1 LYLLRRP
8 GDLPPHLTRRLPVRI
23 AVFSAIVTA
32 IVTVLLL
39 RAWSLQVVS
48 GEDYRAQ
55 AEDNRI
61 RSISVQSP
69 RGRILDRDG
78 RVLVDN
84 RAVLTLV
91 LRPSE
96 LPKDRFERKRELAE
110 LADLLGLSP
119 AQLRAKLGDASQF
132 QGEPIVLRQGV
143 RRPLLFYLLENRSR
157 FPGLSVERAWVRR
170 YRAGAL
176 AAHVLGFV
184 GQVSPGQLKLPR
196 YEGVKAGDAIGQAGV
211 EHAYDRRLR
220 GTPGELR
227 LQVDALGRP
236 QGELRNRP
244 ARAGDTLRL
253 SLDVELQAA
262 GEAALSASERPSAFV
277 AMNARTGA
285 VLAMG
290 SHPSFDP
297 AFYAQPHTRA
307 EYDALEGRSDAPLL
321 NRAAQGGYPAGS
333 AFKPIVATAALEEGL
348 VGADEIVLDGGS
360 LTVGGVVFQNAGGAV
375 NGAVDMSDALM
386 VSSDVYFYRLGAEA
400 SAEGRHGQIQDW
412 ARSFGIGR
420 RTGIELPGEQAGLLP
435 TPAWRNREFRE
446 GGNPYIDRPW
456 TTGDNV
462 NLSIGQGDLQVT
474 PLQLATAYAALA
486 NGGAVVTPHLG
497 ARIQAADGRTLA
509 RIRPEPRR
517 RLRISE
523 ATRQTILDGM
533 RRAAMEPGGTSYP
546 VFGGFPF
553 PVAGKTGTAERGA
566 GAEDQSWYGAIAPA
580 DDPRI
585 VVVATVEGG
594 GFGVEA
600 AAPVV
605 ARILEQA
612 IEPEEG

>member
-8 GDLPPHLTRRLPVRI
+8 DDLPPHLGTRLPVRI
-23 AVFSAIVTA
+23 AILGALVTA
-32 IVTVLLL
+32 IVSVLLL

-48 GEDYRAQ
+48 GDHYRAL
-55 AEDNRI
+55 ADDNRL
-61 RSISVQSP
+61 RTISVQPP
-69 RGRILDRDG
+69 RGRIVDRNG

-84 RAVLTLV
+84 RAVITLV

-96 LPKDRFERKRELAE
+96 LPKDRSERRRELAE

-119 AQLRAKLGDASQF
+119 ARMRAKLGKASEF
-132 QGEPIVLRQGV
+132 AGEPIVLQQGV

-170 YRAGAL
+170 YRAGSL

-184 GQVSPGQLKLPR
+184 GQVSPAQLKLPR
-196 YEGVKAGDAIGQAGV
+196 YDGVRPGAVVGQSGV
-211 EHAYDRRLR
+211 EHAYDRHLR

-236 QGELRNRP
+236 KGELGNRP
-244 ARAGDTLRL
+244 ARPGDTLRL
-253 SLDVELQAA
+253 SLDAELQAT
-262 GEAALSASERPSAFV
+262 GEAALRASSRPSAFV

-290 SHPSFDP
+290 SYPTFDP
-297 AFYAQPHTRA
+297 AFYAKPRTQA
-307 EYDALEGRSDAPLL
+307 EYRALEHRGNAPML
-321 NRAAQGGYPAGS
+321 NRADQGAYPTGS

-348 VGADEIVLDGGS
+348 VEPDEIVYDGGS

-375 NGAVDMSDALM
+375 NGAIDMSDALK

-400 SAEGRHGQIQDW
+400 SAQGRHGQIQDW
-412 ARSFGIGR
+412 ARSYGIGQK
-420 RTGIELPGEQAGLLP
+420 TGIDLPDEEAGLLP
-435 TPAWRNREFRE
+435 TPAWRDRVFHS

-456 TTGDNV
+456 TAGDNV
-462 NLSIGQGDLQVT
+462 NLSVGQGDLQVT
-474 PLQLATAYAALA
+474 PLQLARAYAALA

-497 ARIQAADGRTLA
+497 ARIEAADGRKLA
-509 RIRPEPRR
+509 RIRPPPRR
-517 RLRISE
+517 RLRISDL
-523 ATRQTILDGM
+523 TRETILGGM
-533 RRAAMEPGGTSYP
+533 ERAAMEPGGTSYS

-553 PVAGKTGTAERGA
+553 AVAGKTGTAERGA

-580 DDPRI
+580 DEPRI

>member
-1 LYLLRRP
+1 M
-8 GDLPPHLTRRLPVRI
+8 RLPVRI
-23 AVFSAIVTA
+23 AILGALLTA
-32 IVTVLLL
+32 IVSVLLL

-48 GEDYRAQ
+48 GEHYRAL
-55 AEDNRI
+55 ADDNQL
-61 RSISVQSP
+61 RSISVQAP
-69 RGRILDRDG
+69 RGRIVDRDG
-78 RVLVDN
+78 RVLIDN
-84 RAVLTLV
+84 RAVITVV

-96 LPKDRFERKRELAE
+96 LPRDRPDRRRELAE

-119 AQLRAKLGDASQF
+119 AQMRAKLGKASQF
-132 QGEPIVLRQGV
+132 AGEPIVLQQGV
-143 RRPLLFYLLENRSR
+143 RRALLFYLLENRSR

-170 YRAGAL
+170 YRAGSL

-184 GQVSPGQLKLPR
+184 GQVSPAQLKLPR
-196 YEGVKAGDAIGQAGV
+196 YDGVRPGAVIGQSGV
-211 EHAYDRRLR
+211 EHAYDRHLR
-220 GTPGELR
+220 GTPGQLR

-236 QGELRNRP
+236 KGELGNRP

-253 SLDVELQAA
+253 SLDAALQAT
-262 GEAALSASERPSAFV
+262 GEAALRDSERPSAFV

-297 AFYAQPHTRA
+297 AFYARPHTRP
-307 EYDALEGRSDAPLL
+307 EYEALESRPDAPML
-321 NRAAQGGYPAGS
+321 NRATQGGYPTGS
-333 AFKPIVATAALEEGL
+333 AFKPIIATAALEEGL
-348 VGADEIVLDGGS
+348 VGPDEIVSDGGA

-375 NGAVDMSDALM
+375 NGAIDMSDALK
-386 VSSDVYFYRLGAEA
+386 VSSDVYFYRLGVEA
-400 SAEGRHGQIQDW
+400 SARGRHGQIQDW
-412 ARSFGIGR
+412 ARSYGIGR
-420 RTGIELPGEQAGLLP
+420 RTGIDLPGEQAGLLP
-435 TPAWRNREFRE
+435 TPAWRNRMFRK

-462 NLSIGQGDLQVT
+462 NLSVGQGDLQVT
-474 PLQLATAYAALA
+474 PLQLATAYATLA

-497 ARIQAADGRTLA
+497 ARIQAAGGRTLA
-509 RIRPEPRR
+509 RIRPAPRR
-517 RLRISE
+517 RLKISE
-523 ATRQTILDGM
+523 ETRETILDGIG
-533 RRAAMEPGGTSYP
+533 RAAMEPGGTSYS

-553 PVAGKTGTAERGA
+553 AVAGKTGTAERGA

-580 DDPRI
+580 DEPRI

-612 IEPEEG
+612 IEPGEG